1 MNSSWVFLG
10 DRSTSSIIFA
20 VSLLF
25 LQSLQGAE
33 PTITSAP
40 PANGASPSAPFVFTF
55 SEAMN
60 PDASGVDFVD
70 LTTFATLPTAQVWSG
85 GNTILTCTP
94 TPAFPANRQIV
105 WSASGEN
112 TAGEPLGEPTG
123 GLFTTGSGSNGGG
136 GSGTRAITTFSVGK
150 VHHYNQISAGSPTL
164 DPGTPYGFSGA
175 TFLSSNRTAIK
186 VALTLPTGSV
196 SNLTH
201 LPPPQAEI
209 FLMAPST
216 ANLSAYEATFP
227 EGDYSFFVEAANS
240 NQTVLVNLP
249 TTASLPQPGAPHL
262 TNFPAAQ
269 TVNPNQ
275 PFVLGWDAFPG
286 GTSADY
292 IFVEIGTNNYSSPNP
307 GFPGALTGADQTF
320 TIPAGTLQPNANY
333 FSRVGFYHHTGA
345 TNGSYN
351 VDAYRATFTE
361 FSLITTSSASGPL
374 TLTNAV
380 YASGNF
386 SFDVLCSTGQ
396 TVTVEY
402 NTNPAPGV
410 WQTLLTTNSPG
421 SRFRAISPQA
431 ATNQFLFFRARDGS

>member
-1 MNSSWVFLG
+1 MNSSWGFLG

-20 VSLLF
+20 FSLLF
-25 LQSLQGAE
+25 LQAVQSAE
-33 PTITSAP
+33 PTITSPP
-40 PANGASPSAPFVFTF
+40 PANGASPSGPFVFTF

-60 PDASGVDFVD
+60 PDISGVDFVD
-70 LTTFATLPTAQVWSG
+70 LTTFTTLPTAEVWSG

-94 TPAFPANRQIV
+94 TPSFPVNRQIV
-105 WSASGEN
+105 WSAFGEN
-112 TAGEPLGEPTG
+112 LAGDQLGEPTG
-123 GLFTTGSGSNGGG
+123 GLFTTGGGG
-136 GSGTRAITTFSVGK
+136 GTGTRAITTFSVGK
-150 VHHYNQISAGSPTL
+150 IHHYNQTSAGSPTL

-175 TFLSSNRTAIK
+175 TFLSSNRTATS
-186 VALTLPTGSV
+186 VTLTLPTGSV

-216 ANLSAYEATFP
+216 ANLSEYEATFP
-227 EGDYSFFVEAANS
+227 EGDYSFFVQAANS
-240 NQTVLVNLP
+240 NQTVVVNLP
-249 TTASLPQPGAPHL
+249 PTADLPQPGAPHL

-269 TVNPNQ
+269 TVNPTQ
-275 PFVLGWDAFPG
+275 PFVLGWDAAPG
-286 GTSADY
+286 AVY
-292 IFVEIGTNNYSSPNP
+292 IFVEIGTNNYSSPQP
-307 GFPGALTGADQTF
+307 GNPGALTGADQTF

-333 FSRVGFYHHTGA
+333 FSRVGFYHYRGA
-345 TNGSYN
+345 TNGTYA

-361 FSLITTSSASGPL
+361 FSLITTSGSSGPL

-386 SFDVLCSTGQ
+386 SFDVLCATGQ

-421 SRFRAISPQA
+421 SRFRAVAPQA

>member
-1 MNSSWVFLG
+1 MNSSGGFLG
-10 DRSTSSIIFA
+10 DRSTLSIVFA

-33 PTITSAP
+33 PTIISPP

-60 PDASGVDFVD
+60 PDISGVDFVD
-70 LTTFATLPTAQVWSG
+70 LTTFTTLPTGQVWSG

-105 WSASGEN
+105 WSAFGEDP
-112 TAGEPLGEPTG
+112 AGEQLGEPTG
-123 GLFTTGSGSNGGG
+123 GLFTTGAGSNSGGV
-136 GSGTRAITTFSVGK
+136 GTNAITTFSVGK
-150 VHHYNQISAGSPTL
+150 VHHYNQTSAGSPTL
-164 DPGTPYGFSGA
+164 DPASAYGFSGA
-175 TFLSSNRTAIK
+175 TFLSSNRTATS

-209 FLMAPST
+209 FLMAPYT

-227 EGDYSFFVEAANS
+227 EGNYSFFVQAASS
-240 NQTVLVNLP
+240 NQTVVVNLP
-249 TTASLPQPGAPHL
+249 PTASLPQPGAPHL

-269 TVNPNQ
+269 TVNPTQ

-286 GTSADY
+286 GTAADY
-292 IFVEIGTNNYSSPNP
+292 IFVEIGTNNYSSPQP
-307 GFPGALTGADQTF
+307 ATPGALTGAAQTF

-345 TNGSYN
+345 TNGTYA

-361 FSLITTSSASGPL
+361 FSLITTSGSTGPL

-380 YASGNF
+380 YASDNF

-396 TVTVEY
+396 NVTVEY
-402 NTNPAPGV
+402 NTNPAPGT

-421 SRFRAISPQA
+421 SRFRAVSPQA
-431 ATNQFLFFRARDGS
+431 ATNQSLFFRARDGS